1 VGLRQYLEGTS
12 DVPKLRRSGS
22 SGFWVLSAGSGVME
36 SPEILSSPR
45 MSRLLEAAD
54 RVFDL
59 VIVDCP
65 PLLPVADAV
74 IVQDLLDGFVFVVRS
89 RHSPRETIQQAVG
102 LIKPGLIAGLVL
114 NGQRDIL
121 PTYRGYAYRRY
132 GS

>member
-1 VGLRQYLEGTS
+1 MV
-12 DVPKLRRSGS
+12 
-22 SGFWVLSAGSGVME
+22 
-36 SPEILSSPR
+36 
-45 MSRLLEAAD
+45 
-54 RVFDL
+54 
-59 VIVDCP
+59 
-65 PLLPVADAV
+65 
-74 IVQDLLDGFVFVVRS
+74 VQDLLDGFVFVVRS